1 MQKLLLGISF
11 FSIAILAHGQ
21 GTIAFGNSALTRFI
35 IRSYPDGT
43 IRNCLPSDG
52 ISVGVFYGPAGTSA
66 DQLALAPGLANI
78 GATAGVLV
86 NAPSVFGLPGTESG
100 QIVSLQIR
108 AWYSTFG
115 TDWQAAR
122 QSGYYYGE
130 TDVRQVTLGPTA
142 GPGTVIWQT
151 ATGTNPNRFIPIG
164 PILGVPEPSI
174 LAVGALGGL
183 LLLFFRRK
191 SAR

>member
-1 MQKLLLGISF
+1 MKKLLLGISF
-11 FSIAILAHGQ
+11 LSIAILAHGQ
-21 GTIAFGNSALTRFI
+21 GTIAFGNSALTRII

-43 IRNCLPSDG
+43 IRNCLSTDG
-52 ISVGVFYGPAGTSA
+52 ITVGVFYGPAGSTS
-66 DQLALAPGLANI
+66 DQLTLAPGVASI
-78 GATAGVLV
+78 GTTAGIII
-86 NAPSVFGLPGTESG
+86 APSVFALPGTEGG

-142 GPGTVIWQT
+142 GPGQVIWQS
-151 ATGTNPNRFIPIG
+151 ATGSNPSRFYPLG
-164 PILGVPEPSI
+164 PILGVPEPST
-174 LAVGALGGL
+174 LALGALVGVVL
-183 LLLFFRRK
+183 LLCFRK
-191 SAR
+191 SKKE